1 MCMCFQQMNWDMNTS
16 KDFTTCHT
24 SIGKCCRKVCLSF
37 SLVCLSGLCW
47 ILIFQPNFVSFW
59 IFLNLLVSVNIHV
72 TKAFTWNFAD
82 VWHFTSSDPP
92 NILICERAGIGC
104 KSIVKLKF
112 FTQPMHQIY
121 AIKYCILLKLVYQ
134 NRNELSG
141 INEWVIISY
150 GLTMKVSKFEK
161 SHCPLKSSVPLPWK
175 PNLIKTLPTEAISRL
190 MIQKRGPVP
199 TYTLLNP
206 WPVS

>member
-72 TKAFTWNFAD
+72 TKTFTWKVDRWKVNIMKGFMNLLVKSGPRDLNRQNEPKIRWKSQQRITSPCAVAASIKKARIVSAFTPLN
-82 VWHFTSSDPP
+82 
-92 NILICERAGIGC
+92 
-104 KSIVKLKF
+104 
-112 FTQPMHQIY
+112 
-121 AIKYCILLKLVYQ
+121 
-134 NRNELSG
+134 
-141 INEWVIISY
+141 
-150 GLTMKVSKFEK
+150 KVS
-161 SHCPLKSSVPLPWK
+161 
-175 PNLIKTLPTEAISRL
+175 
-190 MIQKRGPVP
+190 
-199 TYTLLNP
+199 
-206 WPVS
+206 